1 MVNLRRVRVGVGII
15 SKGDKRYPI
24 ESKRYCITLEY
35 FGEDDVG
42 SVHEGTEH
50 DIEPSS
56 LNGHD
61 VFIGGGGLVRPLGEV
76 LRYSL
81 VETL

>member
-15 SKGDKRYPI
+15 SKGVKRYPM
-24 ESKRYCITLEY
+24 ESKRHCITLEY

-61 VFIGGGGLVRPLGEV
+61 VLIGAGGLLRPVGEV
-76 LRYSL
+76 LVYSL
-81 VETL
+81 VESL